1 MRQTRHSSKYYYPR
15 GFTLI
20 EVMVVVVILGILATI
35 VIPKLVSR
43 PEQARMVKAKQ
54 DILGLQSALDLYR
67 LDNRFYP
74 STDQGLT
81 ALVKEP
87 SSEPKPPY
95 WKQYLR
101 KLPKDPWGNPAK
113 GISMANRSVRVSI
126 RRLKP
131 KSPTAKT
138 AKVKTIP
145 ITNKPISSSIRVK
158 PRGDFTA
165 TG

>member
-101 KLPKDPWGNPAK
+101 KLPKDPWGNPYQYLNPGAH
-113 GISMANRSVRVSI
+113 GELDIFSYGADGREGGEDSNAEI
-126 RRLKP
+126 GNWN
-131 KSPTAKT
+131 
-138 AKVKTIP
+138 I
-145 ITNKPISSSIRVK
+145 
-158 PRGDFTA
+158 D
-165 TG
+165 